1 MKRSFWIFVLLI
13 CSLQSFAQGFSSAD
27 VKDPKKDCASCYV
40 ANPDGILSSATV
52 QRLNAQLDSLHKATT
67 AQVAVVA
74 VLADESTSAR
84 DLSMELFDKWKIG
97 EKGSDNGLLV
107 LLCVNSRDVFLRTG
121 YGLEGALPDAALTRI
136 FNEKM
141 APHFRRGD
149 WNEGISEG
157 VDAAVGILYEE
168 YATNGF
174 AKKEPISYAPF
185 IYAYSIVCLVYLF
198 LAILVLELRISKL
211 PSGHKTERISVLR
224 KQSLPWLVCSIVF
237 LFSMPLFVIWVYFI
251 RPYAIRTKALRCTCG
266 GKMRRLSES
275 EEDEYLS
282 AARQLEETLG
292 SRDYDVWKCGKCNS
306 VVVYAYD
313 KVFSGYSECPNCK
326 AKTYKRQYDTVVY
339 PATTL
344 REGLAKTVYECKNCG
359 HRGEKLTAIPK
370 KPPVVVVGGIGG
382 SGSGGGLPG
391 GGSWGGGMSGGG
403 GGGGRF

>member
-1 MKRSFWIFVLLI
+1 MLVWSV
-13 CSLQSFAQGFSSAD
+13 QSFAQGFSSDD
-27 VKDPKKDCASCYV
+27 VRDPKRDCASCYV
-40 ANPDGILSSATV
+40 ANPDGILSSVTV
-52 QRLNAQLDSLHKATT
+52 QRLNAQLDSLYRATT

-74 VLADESTSAR
+74 VLADEQTSAR

-97 EKGSDNGLLV
+97 EKGSDNGLLI

-141 APHFRRGD
+141 APHFRQGD
-149 WNEGISEG
+149 WDKGISEG
-157 VDAAVGILYEE
+157 VDAAVEVLYEE
-168 YATNGF
+168 YAENGF
-174 AKKEPISYAPF
+174 AKKEPIDYT
-185 IYAYSIVCLVYLF
+185 IYIYPYLLACLAYLL
-198 LAILVLELRISKL
+198 LAVLVLEFRISKI
-211 PSGHKTERISVLR
+211 PSGHKTERISALR
-224 KQSLPWLVCSIVF
+224 RKSIPWLVCSLVF
-237 LFSMPLFVIWVYFI
+237 LPAMPLLALWVYGI
-251 RPYAIRTKALRCTCG
+251 RPHSIRTKALRCTCG

-282 AARQLEETLG
+282 TVRQLEETLG
-292 SRDYDVWKCGKCNS
+292 SRDYDVWKCKKCNS

-313 KVFSGYSECPNCK
+313 KALSGYSQCPNCK
-326 AKTYKRQYDTVVY
+326 AKTYKKQYDTVVY

-344 REGLAKTVYECKNCG
+344 REGLAKTVYECKHCG

-382 SGSGGGLPG
+382 SGSGGGFPG